1 MAYEYKH
8 HHLFGALAAVVV
20 FASLSA
26 YCFSVS
32 AAAVVSAK
40 DTVTREKKSTP
51 ATHAVS
57 VDVGSSPVTGTVT
70 FDYSAFNTFGSFAAG
85 TCTGGTVG
93 VPTQVGGVVSVPLV
107 TCTGAT
113 SFSFLATNPN
123 SAGPILVMIGGAVTG
138 HLVVPIT
145 TDDTISVSA
154 AVDPSIAFAVGA
166 TNTTCTSTFVPTNW
180 TVDFGR
186 LSTARK
192 IASSDDTWSD
202 AVTHTKHICTVLSTN
217 ASSGAIVTA
226 RNANGANGLQSA
238 SVGSDKI
245 VSATGPIVNTTANY
259 GMCYTATR
267 GYDSASIPPGNNV
280 DVGGS
285 SFSNSGGN
293 CTSSI
298 TSGAESVGGFT
309 GADQQVWRVN
319 GITNSAYATIFLKVA
334 ISGTEAQH
342 NDYQDAITFTATATF

>member
-1 MAYEYKH
+1 MVYEYKH

-32 AAAVVSAK
+32 AAAVLSAK
-40 DTVTREKKSTP
+40 DTVTREKKGTP
-51 ATHAVS
+51 AIHAVS

-93 VPTQVGGVVSVPLV
+93 VPTQVGGIVSVPLV

-113 SFSFLATNPN
+113 TFSFSATNPN
-123 SAGPILVMIGGAVTG
+123 WVGSALVSIGGAVTG
-138 HLVVPIT
+138 HLAIPVMA
-145 TDDTISVSA
+145 DDTITVSA
-154 AVDPSIAFAVGA
+154 AVDSSIAFAVGA
-166 TNTTCTSTFVPTNW
+166 TNAICSSTFVPTNW

-186 LSTARK
+186 LSTGRK

-202 AVTHTKHICTVLSTN
+202 AVTHTKHICTILSTN
-217 ASSGAIVTA
+217 ATGGAVVSA

-245 VSATGPIVNTTANY
+245 VSATGQIVNTAANY
-259 GMCYTATR
+259 GMCYTVTR
-267 GYDSASIPPGNNV
+267 GYNAASVPPGNDV
-280 DVGGS
+280 DISGS
-285 SFSNSGGN
+285 VFSNSGGN
-293 CTSSI
+293 CTSS
-298 TSGAESVGGFT
+298 TASGAESVGGFT

-319 GITNSAYATIFLKVA
+319 GITDSAYATIFLKVA
-334 ISGTEAQH
+334 ISGTEASH